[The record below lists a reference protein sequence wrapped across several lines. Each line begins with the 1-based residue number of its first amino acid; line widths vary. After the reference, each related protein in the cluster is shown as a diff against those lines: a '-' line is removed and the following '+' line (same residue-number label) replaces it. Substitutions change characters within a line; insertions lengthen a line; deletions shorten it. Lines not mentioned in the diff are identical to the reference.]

1 MTSTSLLMFS
11 PEFILERVLCK
22 TSVLSS
28 QSLQLKHKISLF
40 ARRLRRK
47 LKEWMYVTLKET
59 SYNKIKQKHITCL
72 CF

>member
-40 ARRLRRK
+40 AGRLRRK